1 MDKPCVEDLVAEH
14 RDHFVSYLREGEE
27 RNNNAEEVEGERE
40 EAEGSHQYSE
50 VPFLQWLCGWLLCIH
65 LSTLLSTPSGGEHV
79 HVTSLLLGSQ
89 LA

>member
-50 VPFLQWLCGWLLCIH
+50 VPFLQ
-65 LSTLLSTPSGGEHV
+65 
-79 HVTSLLLGSQ
+79 
-89 LA
+89 